1 MTTPDL
7 SGKVVVVTGG
17 NSGIGK
23 QAALELAGM
32 GANVVIAARNPQKAG
47 AAVKEIQAATGAGSR
62 VETIPI
68 DLASF
73 ASVRAFADAFTASHE
88 RLDVLLN
95 NAGLVLRKREVTE
108 DGHEMQFQVNHLS
121 HFLLTHLLRD
131 YLTKSEPSRVVNVA
145 SHAHKSARKG
155 LDFDD
160 LEWSSRRYKG
170 FAVYSC
176 TKLMN
181 ILFTRELAR
190 RWRDTGVTANCVHPG
205 FVASNFAKEGDLGW
219 WGNIGMPLTRPFSIS
234 VEKGTRTS
242 VYVASSPDVA
252 DISGEYFNKCRAEAP
267 NAPAR
272 DDDAAARL
280 WDVSAQITGVGASST

>member
-1 MTTPDL
+1 MSSPDL
-7 SGKVVVVTGG
+7 SGKVVVITGG

-32 GANVVIAARNPQKAG
+32 GANVVIAARNTTKAA
-47 AAVKEIQAATGAGSR
+47 AAVKEIQAVTGAGTR
-62 VETIPI
+62 VETLPI

-73 ASVRAFADAFTASHE
+73 ASVRAFADAFTASHD
-88 RLDVLLN
+88 RLDVLIN
-95 NAGLVLRKREVTE
+95 NAGLVLSKHTLTQ
-108 DGHEMQFQVNHLS
+108 DGHETQFQVNHLS
-121 HFLLTHLLRD
+121 HFLLTHLLQEQ
-131 YLTKSEPSRVVNVA
+131 LTKNAPARVVNVA
-145 SHAHKSARKG
+145 SHAHKSARHG

-160 LEWSSRRYKG
+160 LDWNNHRYRG
-170 FAVYSC
+170 FQVYAR

-190 RWRDTGVTANCVHPG
+190 RWLGSGVTANCLHPG

-234 VEKGTRTS
+234 VEKGARTS
-242 VYVASSPDVA
+242 VYVASSPDVEN
-252 DISGEYFNKCRAEAP
+252 ISGEYFNKCRAEAP

-272 DDDAAARL
+272 DDTAAARL
-280 WDVSAQITGVGASST
+280 WEVSAQITGVG